1 MFLTRRVGIEAGR
14 SDVVVK
20 QSAPKPRTTR
30 TKRKSAR
37 LPSLRWNWDFGI
49 DLSDVD
55 TRRLLVL
62 LSALL
67 DTGALG
73 QAAAA
78 AGMSYRAAWGL
89 LRGCQERFGADLV
102 VMERGRGTTLT
113 PFGESLVEMDAVA
126 RQALGEVH
134 TLWEGRMRDL
144 VSPML
149 ARQAAASPR
158 LRLYAS
164 HDLVLADWAEHG
176 RQVPVEISWR
186 GTEEGLAALGRGEC
200 DLAGFHVPENW
211 TRRQLSAWLGRWLKP
226 KLHVCVPVMRRQQG
240 LMVARGNPLG
250 LQDLADVVARQA
262 RMVNRQRGSGT
273 RRLIDQLLAAK
284 GIDGRDIDGY
294 AHEEFTHDAVAA
306 TVAGGSAD
314 VGIGIMAAAARY
326 DLDFV
331 PLVQERYGF
340 ALRHAALENEAMQT
354 FLRRIA
360 GATFRSRLE
369 ALPGYQPLAAAQVG
383 KWETFLAAA

>member
-1 MFLTRRVGIEAGR
+1 LTTKTRR
-14 SDVVVK
+14 
-20 QSAPKPRTTR
+20 
-30 TKRKSAR
+30 KSPR

-55 TRRLLVL
+55 TRRLLAL
-62 LSALL
+62 LDALL

-73 QAAAA
+73 HAAAA

-89 LRGCQERFGADLV
+89 LRGCQKRFGADLV

-113 PFGESLVEMDAVA
+113 PFGESLLEMDAAA
-126 RQALGEVH
+126 RQALDDVH
-134 TLWEGRMRDL
+134 HVWEKRMRDL

-149 ARQAAASPR
+149 PNTAASPP

-164 HDLVLADWAEHG
+164 HDLALADWAEHG
-176 RQVPVEISWR
+176 RQVPLEISWR
-186 GTEEGLAALGRGEC
+186 GTEDGLAALGRGEC

-211 TRRQLSAWLGRWLKP
+211 TRRQLTAWLSQWLNP

-250 LQDLADVVARQA
+250 LHDLSDVVARRA

-273 RRLIDQLLAAK
+273 RSLIDQLLAAK
-284 GIDGRDIDGY
+284 GIDARDVDGY

-314 VGIGIMAAAARY
+314 AGIGIMAAASRY

-331 PLVQERYGF
+331 PLLQERYGF
-340 ALRHAALENEAMQT
+340 ALRHAALESEAMQT

-369 ALPGYQPLAAAQVG
+369 ALPGYQPLVAPHVG
-383 KWETFLAAA
+383 KWETFLAPA

>member
-1 MFLTRRVGIEAGR
+1 MAVKR
-14 SDVVVK
+14 STPK
-20 QSAPKPRTTR
+20 APATGTERKP
-30 TKRKSAR
+30 APV
-37 LPSLRWNWDFGI
+37 PSLRWNWDFGI
-49 DLSDVD
+49 DLGDAD
-55 TRRLLVL
+55 TRRVLALLN
-62 LSALL
+62 ALL

-73 QAAAA
+73 HAAAA

-113 PFGESLVEMDAVA
+113 PFGESLLEMDVAA
-126 RQALGEVH
+126 RQALGDVH
-134 TLWEGRMRDL
+134 KVWESRMRDL
-144 VSPML
+144 VLPML
-149 ARQAAASPR
+149 ARHAVTSPP

-164 HDLVLADWAEHG
+164 HDLALADWAEHG
-176 RQVPVEISWR
+176 RQVPLEISWR

-211 TRRQLSAWLGRWLKP
+211 TRGQLSSWLGRWLKP
-226 KLHVCVPVMRRQQG
+226 KLHVCIPVMRRLQG

-250 LQDLADVVARQA
+250 LHDLADVVARKA

-273 RRLIDQLLAAK
+273 RCLIDQLLAAK
-284 GIDGRDIDGY
+284 GIDARDIDGY

-314 VGIGIMAAAARY
+314 AGIGIMAAASRY

-340 ALRHAALENEAMQT
+340 ALRHAALESEAMQT

-360 GATFRSRLE
+360 GGTFRSRLE
-369 ALPGYQPLAAAQVG
+369 ALPGYQPLAVAQVG